1 MLSECSW
8 HTVIPSWGWKQV
20 VEHCLLPAALQG
32 GHGLCVLQGA
42 GLVPPPGTLCC
53 GLVSS
58 QLNISKG
65 CSHHLVWF
73 KVKLPE
79 WDGRADLFFLALLPL
94 FSPAQQKKKS
104 KEKKK
109 REKRKRSVHACI
121 TSLCSCL
128 ALCVCFLLPFSLG
141 WLCPET
147 LTVLH

>member
-1 MLSECSW
+1 MR
-8 HTVIPSWGWKQV
+8 
-20 VEHCLLPAALQG
+20 AAG
-32 GHGLCVLQGA
+32 SRA
-42 GLVPPPGTLCC
+42 GPPPGTLCC

-109 REKRKRSVHACI
+109 NREKRKRSVHACI

>member
-1 MLSECSW
+1 MR
-8 HTVIPSWGWKQV
+8 
-20 VEHCLLPAALQG
+20 AAG
-32 GHGLCVLQGA
+32 SRA
-42 GLVPPPGTLCC
+42 GPPLGTLCC

-104 KEKKK
+104 KGKKK
-109 REKRKRSVHACI
+109 IGKRERE
-121 TSLCSCL
+121 
-128 ALCVCFLLPFSLG
+128 VCMRVSHRCARA
-141 WLCPET
+141 WLCACVFCSPS
-147 LTVLH
+147 LWAGSVLKP

>member
-42 GLVPPPGTLCC
+42 GLVPPLGTLCC

-104 KEKKK
+104 KGKKK
-109 REKRKRSVHACI
+109 IGKRERE
-121 TSLCSCL
+121 
-128 ALCVCFLLPFSLG
+128 VCMRVSHRCARA
-141 WLCPET
+141 WLCACVFCSPS
-147 LTVLH
+147 LWAGSVLKP

>member
-1 MLSECSW
+1 MR
-8 HTVIPSWGWKQV
+8 
-20 VEHCLLPAALQG
+20 AAG
-32 GHGLCVLQGA
+32 SRA
-42 GLVPPPGTLCC
+42 GPPLGTLCC

-109 REKRKRSVHACI
+109 KGKEKEKCACVYHIAVLVPGSVRVFSAPLL
-121 TSLCSCL
+121 SGL
-128 ALCVCFLLPFSLG
+128 ALS
-141 WLCPET
+141 
-147 LTVLH
+147 